1 MEISGSSFADMIKTG
16 MDNMSEKA
24 EQLKEKM
31 ANISSL
37 DSTED
42 QQAALL
48 EMQFEMGQYNAVME
62 LTANLVK
69 SLSES
74 IKSISQKVSL

>member
-16 MDNMSEKA
+16 MDNMSGKA
-24 EQLKEKM
+24 EQMKEKM

-74 IKSISQKVSL
+74 IKSISQKVS

>member
-24 EQLKEKM
+24 EQMKEKM

-74 IKSISQKVSL
+74 IKSISQKVS

>member
-16 MDNMSEKA
+16 MDNMAEKA

-74 IKSISQKVSL
+74 IKSISQKVS

>member
-24 EQLKEKM
+24 EQLNEKM

-74 IKSISQKVSL
+74 IKSISQKVS

>member
-74 IKSISQKVSL
+74 IKSISQKVS

>member
-1 MEISGSSFADMIKTG
+1 MEISGSSFADMIKTS

-74 IKSISQKVSL
+74 IKSISQKVS

>member
-24 EQLKEKM
+24 EQMKEKM

-74 IKSISQKVSL
+74 IKSISQKVSQ

>member
-74 IKSISQKVSL
+74 IKSISQKVR

>member
-42 QQAALL
+42 QQSALL

-74 IKSISQKVSL
+74 IKSISQKVS

>member
-24 EQLKEKM
+24 EQLKETM

-74 IKSISQKVSL
+74 IKSISQKVS

>member
-16 MDNMSEKA
+16 MDSMSGKA

-37 DSTED
+37 DSTEE

-74 IKSISQKVSL
+74 IKSISQKVS

>member
-16 MDNMSEKA
+16 MDNMSGKA

-74 IKSISQKVSL
+74 IKSISQKVS

>member
-1 MEISGSSFADMIKTG
+1 MEIAGSSFADMIKTG

-74 IKSISQKVSL
+74 IKSISQKVS

>member
-16 MDNMSEKA
+16 MDNMSGKA
-24 EQLKEKM
+24 EQKKKKM

-74 IKSISQKVSL
+74 IKSISQKVS

>member
-16 MDNMSEKA
+16 MENRAERAEKK
-24 EQLKEKM
+24 KEKM

-74 IKSISQKVSL
+74 IKSISQKVS

>member
-24 EQLKEKM
+24 EQLKEIM

-74 IKSISQKVSL
+74 IKSISQKVS

>member
-16 MDNMSEKA
+16 MDNMSGKA

-42 QQAALL
+42 QQAELL

-74 IKSISQKVSL
+74 IKSISQKVS

>member
-42 QQAALL
+42 QQAELL

-74 IKSISQKVSL
+74 IKSISQKVS